1 MKPDQIN
8 SKQEQTIQWIKL
20 FGLLLCVVIGVLALI
35 LIMHK
40 NDPINPSQKEEKA
53 KLETPM
59 LHVNDGVVI
68 LEKAQK
74 KAADVEKKAIELEKQ
89 IVAISQAQIKAMDD
103 MRQRMDMLE
112 KTSQGKQQENAM
124 LASLDPLTNGAGASS
139 DAGQIIRRDKLN
151 LVSLSSTGDEQY
163 RVPTKNPDTYVP
175 AGTFVQGVI
184 IEGAD
189 AAASVTAQTNPEP
202 MLIRLTANGTLP
214 NRRRSHLK
222 DCVVTLAASGD
233 ISSERGKIRAE
244 RLSCVKPGGGIIDIP
259 VEGNVAGPDGKNGMR
274 GNPVWRE
281 NALLQRA
288 FTAGALSGISDGI
301 SQTYTTN
308 SISPLGNTQT
318 TNNGKILQVGVAKG
332 TGKAMDKLADYNIQR
347 AEQYH
352 PVIQLSAGTVVDV
365 VFLKGFFLDGK
376 KHSENEEEV
385 DVQTQ
390 PVQTHSFFPPS
401 QNSQLPL
408 TPEQVARLDQ
418 RSKELGLSIK
428 HSET

>member
-1 MKPDQIN
+1 MLPDRIDPN
-8 SKQEQTIQWIKL
+8 QEKRVQWIK
-20 FGLLLCVVIGVLALI
+20 FVGLLMCVIIGVLILI
-35 LIMHK
+35 LISHK
-40 NDPINPSQKEEKA
+40 KNSISATQQDKKSTF
-53 KLETPM
+53 ETPF
-59 LHVNDGVVI
+59 LHVNDGTVI

-74 KAADVEKKAIELEKQ
+74 KASDAEKKASELEQKLLE
-89 IVAISQAQIKAMDD
+89 ISQAQTKAAED
-103 MRQRMDMLE
+103 MRHRMDMLE
-112 KTSQGKQQENAM
+112 KNNQGKQQENAM
-124 LASLDPLTNGAGASS
+124 MASLDPLVNGGLN
-139 DAGQIIRRDKLN
+139 DAGHIIRRDKLN
-151 LVSLSSTGDEQY
+151 LVSSPSITAEQY
-163 RVPTKNPDTYVP
+163 RKPIKNPDTYVP

-202 MLIRLTANGTLP
+202 MLIRLTSNGTLP
-214 NRRRSHLK
+214 NRRHSHLK

-233 ISSERGKIRAE
+233 ISSERGKIRTE

-259 VEGNVAGPDGKNGMR
+259 IEGNVAGSDGKNGMR

-288 FTAGALSGISDGI
+288 FTAGALSGISEGI

-376 KHSENEEEV
+376 KHNDNEDEG
-385 DVQTQ
+385 DVEIKSV
-390 PVQTHSFFPPS
+390 PTHSFFPPP
-401 QNSQLPL
+401 QNSQQLPL

-418 RSKELGLSIK
+418 RSKELGLSVK
-428 HSET
+428 HSEN